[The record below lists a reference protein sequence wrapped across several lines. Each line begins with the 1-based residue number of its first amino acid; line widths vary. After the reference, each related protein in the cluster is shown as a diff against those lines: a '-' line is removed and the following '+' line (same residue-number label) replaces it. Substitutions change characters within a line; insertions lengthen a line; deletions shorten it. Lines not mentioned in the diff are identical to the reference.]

1 MDYDYLFTNKMEK
14 VDFFQVGANVG
25 YTETDMLFG
34 QELVNKHIILIEP
47 VPYIFKV
54 LHENYLIKN
63 SNNGNT
69 NKIICFNFGISN
81 KNDSLELYIPSEKND
96 FNMYPSFIHQLCS
109 IHKDHIYKHI
119 SEIFPDLIID
129 KINVPCFTLNT
140 IIEEMNIKQIDY
152 LIIDTEGHDYDILM
166 DLDLTKIKPN
176 KIQFENRHMDGSF
189 LKGEKYIKL
198 INHLQLNGYK
208 IIEETLEDT
217 IMSL

>member
-1 MDYDYLFTNKMEK
+1 MEK

-34 QELVNKHIILIEP
+34 QELVNKNIILIEP

-96 FNMYPSFIHQLCS
+96 FDMYPSFIHQLCS
-109 IHKDHIYKHI
+109 IHKDHIYKHT
-119 SEIFPDLIID
+119 SENYPDLIID
-129 KINVPCFTLNT
+129 KINVVK
-140 IIEEMNIKQIDY
+140 E
-152 LIIDTEGHDYDILM
+152 
-166 DLDLTKIKPN
+166 
-176 KIQFENRHMDGSF
+176 
-189 LKGEKYIKL
+189 
-198 INHLQLNGYK
+198 LQLQDKNTEAMLLLGNIYIVNK
-208 IIEETLEDT
+208 VVSTVVGIVE
-217 IMSL
+217 

>member
-25 YTETDMLFG
+25 YTESDMLFG
-34 QELVNKHIILIEP
+34 QELVNKNIILIEP

-69 NKIICFNFGISN
+69 NKIIGFNFAVSN

-96 FNMYPSFIHQLCS
+96 FDTLPIWIHELCS
-109 IHKDHIYKHI
+109 IHKDHIYKHT
-119 SEIFPDLIID
+119 SENYPDLIID
-129 KINVPCFTLNT
+129 KINVLCFTLNT
-140 IIEEMNIKQIDY
+140 LIEKLNIKEIDY

-176 KIQFENRHMDGSF
+176 KIRFESIHMDGSF
-189 LKGEKYIKL
+189 LKGMKYIKL
-198 INHLQLNGYK
+198 INHLLLNGYK
-208 IIEETLEDT
+208 TIEETLEDT
-217 IMSL
+217 VVSL